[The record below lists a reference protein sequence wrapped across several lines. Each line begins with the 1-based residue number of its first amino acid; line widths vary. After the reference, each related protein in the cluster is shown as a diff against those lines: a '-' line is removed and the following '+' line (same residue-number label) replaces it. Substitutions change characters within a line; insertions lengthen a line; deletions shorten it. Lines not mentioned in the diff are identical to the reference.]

1 MRKIGLFNIGRLGLV
16 KSAGTGK
23 TDINK
28 MIEKWI
34 PKHMVFWYDMSKPVD
49 VYTQNFNDW
58 QNYNPN
64 SVSITNN
71 KIVVN
76 GLIDNFRIASIG
88 KETESFSV
96 FIEGLGD
103 KNLVYRVKLDENS
116 DQITNIKLKD
126 GKNVLPHSFATTVTF
141 MGASGVTD
149 YIGLTITYLPSGQSV
164 STNEILKANP
174 YLQDFSG
181 NNRPLK
187 LNNFLFAA
195 MSGVGGYELNWTDQ
209 SIWSR
214 FLGSRFNGAIEPHKI
229 TVTSALGSYN
239 IMETKVPSYAKKFKV
254 RIDGIVDET
263 VAYKYINASGTLV
276 SFDIKEDGEYELPS
290 NNTVEGNYNMG
301 WAILVNSY
309 PHTCNITIEQIPS
322 YPNALVTDGVDD
334 YGQVQNLQQGVKVLF
349 VTINPFIDGKFIY
362 DQRLNTT
369 EPWLFAVFNDKGSIA
384 YNSRNS
390 NGKTYIDGTLNES
403 TIVSALLNKKQII
416 TIVNNDVT
424 GDKTKTPVFFSNTD
438 HNSGWISS
446 AFYNSIG
453 FDSVPTKETD
463 GFTEQDLIDYYIP
476 KAIVT
481 ITVVDVSGSPIQD
494 ATVTVGG
501 VQYKTLSDGTVKVRG
516 MANGTMSLSV
526 KKDGYMPFSNNSWK
540 LADSRITLEVLRNT
554 VITENGYSILLEN
567 NGLILTE

>member
-1 MRKIGLFNIGRLGLV
+1 MRKIGLFNIGKLGLV
-16 KSAGTGK
+16 KSAGKAK
-23 TDINK
+23 TDISK
-28 MIEKWI
+28 VIEKWI

-49 VYTQNFNDW
+49 VYAENFNDW
-58 QNYNPN
+58 TKFTGVKYTVTNK
-64 SVSITNN
+64 SVNITNFDA
-71 KIVVN
+71 VN
-76 GLIDNFRIASIG
+76 NACIYIAKSKKFNGI
-88 KETESFSV
+88 
-96 FIEGLGD
+96 
-103 KNLVYRVKLDENS
+103 
-116 DQITNIKLKD
+116 
-126 GKNVLPHSFATTVTF
+126 
-141 MGASGVTD
+141 
-149 YIGLTITYLPSGQSV
+149 TITVDGLLDGQEIAWGYNNNPLVRMPKNGTYTLEPIDSVTGNISFRSINIVGACNITITQLPSGQSV
-164 STNEILKANP
+164 PTNEILKANP

-195 MSGVGGYELNWTDQ
+195 MSGVGGYDISSTNILPDRANV
-209 SIWSR
+209 
-214 FLGSRFNGAIEPHKI
+214 
-229 TVTSALGSYN
+229 TVTDNRIIHITKKLSTTDNMVN
-239 IMETKVPSYAKKFKV
+239 IVPANSNPTHKFKV
-254 RIDGIVDET
+254 TGLSDGRQ
-263 VAYKYINASGTLV
+263 V
-276 SFDIKEDGEYELPS
+276 S
-290 NNTVEGNYNMG
+290 
-301 WAILVNSY
+301 LVNRNGGFYTFDNGEHEVTLTY
-309 PHTCNITIEQIPS
+309 PEGTTSLYNTIGVTGDIGDMDVTIEFLPK
-322 YPNALVTDGVDD
+322 YPNALITDGVDD
-334 YGQVQNLQQGVKVLF
+334 YGVVENLQQGVKVLF

-424 GDKTKTPVFFSNTD
+424 GDKTKTPIFFSNTD
-438 HNSGWISS
+438 NNRGWISS
-446 AFYNSIG
+446 AFYNSFG

-476 KAIVT
+476 KAVVT

-526 KKDGYMPFSNNSWK
+526 KKDGYMPFSDNSWK

-567 NGLILTE
+567 DGLILTE